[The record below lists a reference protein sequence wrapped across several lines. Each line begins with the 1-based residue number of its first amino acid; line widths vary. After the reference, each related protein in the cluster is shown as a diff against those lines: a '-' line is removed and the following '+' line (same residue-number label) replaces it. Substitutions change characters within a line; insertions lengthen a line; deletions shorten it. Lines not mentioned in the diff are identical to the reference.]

1 MNLVPGKRR
10 YNSNSKPPSCKQNTD
25 KKPGQSQ
32 SDPPTQT
39 TTCKSK
45 QHTEMGIRSKN
56 KSKVKSNKNGA
67 PKTDNEQKRKGLYT
81 EKKSND
87 WPKHNEPHQK
97 WGRHWSNLTKQP
109 RQRKLQV
116 TFRVDLDQGNR
127 NTHFELTV
135 LSPQCGRK
143 AMGTGLSNQLGGRK
157 LYFLGKRTYQKGG
170 SAPWCHHHIPRA
182 FLRAVPQSHQG
193 PPLPCDPGSYSW
205 NHDTASIPRPRPHI

>member
-1 MNLVPGKRR
+1 MGPPKQIMNRK
-10 YNSNSKPPSCKQNTD
+10 
-25 KKPGQSQ
+25 
-32 SDPPTQT
+32 
-39 TTCKSK
+39 
-45 QHTEMGIRSKN
+45 E
-56 KSKVKSNKNGA
+56 KVYIL
-67 PKTDNEQKRKGLYT
+67 KRKAMT
-81 EKKSND
+81 DQSIMNHTRSE
-87 WPKHNEPHQK
+87 EE
-97 WGRHWSNLTKQP
+97 HWSNLTKQP

-116 TFRVDLDQGNR
+116 TFRVDLNQGNR

-143 AMGTGLSNQLGGRK
+143 AMGTGLSNQLGGKK
-157 LYFLGKRTYQKGG
+157 LHFLGKRTYQKGG

>member
-56 KSKVKSNKNGA
+56 KSKVKSNEKNLDGA

-87 WPKHNEPHQK
+87 
-97 WGRHWSNLTKQP
+97 
-109 RQRKLQV
+109 
-116 TFRVDLDQGNR
+116 
-127 NTHFELTV
+127 
-135 LSPQCGRK
+135 
-143 AMGTGLSNQLGGRK
+143 
-157 LYFLGKRTYQKGG
+157 
-170 SAPWCHHHIPRA
+170 
-182 FLRAVPQSHQG
+182 
-193 PPLPCDPGSYSW
+193 
-205 NHDTASIPRPRPHI
+205 